1 MNWVV
6 LSFLLIFSTTLAVE
20 DVKNDKEDCG
30 CNDSNRVKRDVED
43 AEVAEEPDL
52 PLQKVSSDVTK
63 TKMENKFNFDEEIDN
78 PNVKRF
84 NQMKLIPKG
93 EFTMGSN
100 AKLTKDGEDPER
112 RISLDDFYMDV
123 HETSNIEFAHFVKA
137 TNYVTEAEK
146 FKNSFVLEM
155 LISKETLSKIT
166 QQVASSPWWL
176 PVDGA
181 DWLHPEGPDSNISKR
196 LNHPVIHVS
205 WNDAKSYCE
214 WAGKRLPTEAEWEK
228 AARGG
233 LENRLFPWG
242 NKLNPNGKYMVNIWQ
257 GEFPKGN
264 TAEDGYAATAPVDSF
279 QPNKFGLFNTVG
291 NVWEWVE
298 DWYST
303 YHGLQNAHNPKGPE
317 SGKVKVK
324 KGGSYMCH
332 KEFCYRYRC
341 SARGENTPDSS
352 SSNLGFRCAADS
364 LPDYLVIKNQHSEL

>member
-196 LNHPVIHVS
+196 
-205 WNDAKSYCE
+205 
-214 WAGKRLPTEAEWEK
+214 
-228 AARGG
+228 
-233 LENRLFPWG
+233 
-242 NKLNPNGKYMVNIWQ
+242 VNIWQ